1 VEDERVEVL
10 RRPQPVPNLG
20 ARAVHD
26 EARRPPRDRRARLR
40 QVLQHRRGPVEHRAP
55 PPLPSYPHTADARA
69 QWSALER
76 HTTAPYTLTLKS
88 NGCIIFLAAR
98 SPSHV
103 LVTSK
108 HSLTSAHAAAG
119 RAWLAKSLESVGRTE
134 AQLAQTLWDNNWTA
148 VAEVRLCVCEW
159 RMC

>member
-1 VEDERVEVL
+1 
-10 RRPQPVPNLG
+10 VP
-20 ARAVHD
+20 R
-26 EARRPPRDRRARLR
+26 
-40 QVLQHRRGPVEHRAP
+40 
-55 PPLPSYPHTADARA
+55 

-98 SPSHV
+98 SPEHV

-119 RAWLAKSLESVGRTE
+119 RAWLAKALASVGRTE

-148 VAEVRLCVCEW
+148 VAEVRVCTAESAVGAECA
-159 RMC
+159 RRSCATTGSRSTCSRTRPRRRACTCMA